1 MTEFDLNHPLVN
13 TYVQHITYSPVHE
26 AVITWFKV
34 EPGTCRPSESIQLW
48 ECFEAHL
55 EVDGCR
61 SLKRHIC
68 V

>member
-1 MTEFDLNHPLVN
+1 MTEFDLNHPLYICT
-13 TYVQHITYSPVHE
+13 TYYSPVQE

-34 EPGTCRPSESIQLW
+34 EPGTCTSESIQLW

-55 EVDGCR
+55 EVDGCG
-61 SLKRHIC
+61 SLKWHTC